1 MNLKQG
7 ERQEHRIGPHRV
19 TFTRAAGTVFDITDG
34 ELIKRLQ
41 DGDGVAD
48 GTRVRVAMH
57 DDDGPRFEVWLVVS
71 TAARNAA

>member
-1 MNLKQG
+1 MNLKRG
-7 ERQEHRIGPHRV
+7 ERQEHRIGAHRV
-19 TFTRAAGTVFDITDG
+19 TFTRAAGTEFDITDG

-41 DGDGVAD
+41 DGDDIAA

-57 DDDGPRFEVWLVVS
+57 DDDGRRFEVWLIVS